1 MQNVREEQLLVLLL
15 VMAAQLHQLR
25 DCRGGVLSQQL
36 LDARVDMLTIGQDCP
51 ERRASQKPPA
61 RPGMAR
67 ADRLIIRVEQEIKM
81 IVKDAVPGQMRY
93 EDETLKEP
101 GRMGQMPFRGA
112 GVRHRLHRG
121 VGVRQRC
128 DQRLARVSDSVVE
141 PGQARGF
148 AGPISRMRRVHRSHP
163 IQAGSYYFDRPIE
176 STTLVTPS
184 VLAATLSA
192 MDRSYPESTIPV

>member
-51 ERRASQKPPA
+51 ERRSSQQPPA

-81 IVKDAVPGQMRY
+81 IVKDEVRGRSSQRTRSYGPDAISRGWRQASTAPWRRRPTAVRSTPGSSVGQR
-93 EDETLKEP
+93 
-101 GRMGQMPFRGA
+101 GRTGSSPRIRGA
-112 GVRHRLHRG
+112 
-121 VGVRQRC
+121 
-128 DQRLARVSDSVVE
+128 DQ
-141 PGQARGF
+141 
-148 AGPISRMRRVHRSHP
+148 
-163 IQAGSYYFDRPIE
+163 SYAQ
-176 STTLVTPS
+176 SPS
-184 VLAATLSA
+184 LS
-192 MDRSYPESTIPV
+192 